1 LQYNAKNRLK
11 LRFFLFVFQRRGRDY
26 LRSTP
31 VIAGG
36 RLRPKRFPFASL
48 LYLLQTKCPA
58 VGGDIFSIR
67 GEGGERTLWLS
78 AIIFNALGSTDWL
91 GAPNFPPHD
100 LGEFGGTKI
109 PRFCDFYHYSKQKD

>member
-1 LQYNAKNRLK
+1 LHAIATDGT
-11 LRFFLFVFQRRGRDY
+11 FFGY
-26 LRSTP
+26 ATG
-31 VIAGG
+31 AM
-36 RLRPKRFPFASL
+36 
-48 LYLLQTKCPA
+48 TC
-58 VGGDIFSIR
+58 